1 MAQKCVCVCVYDR
14 RVVAFY
20 GVSLCKPKTKKEK
33 KKDETENISELQ
45 ALELQMKE

>member
-1 MAQKCVCVCVYDR
+1 MAQKCVCVYTIAVD
-14 RVVAFY
+14 AFY
-20 GVSLCKPKTKKEK
+20 GVLLCKPKTKKEK